1 MNSETWIKALHAVKV
16 LCAIDKP
23 AQADYVQG
31 MYSELK
37 DKYTDEQIQIAAREI
52 ATKEELYGNYP
63 SLRVWLKHCPQTLAS
78 QFVND
83 KQKTAFLDA
92 VSAVM
97 WLDHIIYDHSETEKK
112 IKRTFGWK
120 GYNAFKKTGISLQT
134 LRGYHHASETQK
146 NQIIDKFSRAWDEAS
161 DKDPRPTVGVI
172 TNESKIISLPKQDNE
187 QKNENMENALA
198 ELDAFF

>member
-1 MNSETWIKALHAVKV
+1 MKAETFFNTIAWLQGA
-16 LCAIDKP
+16 CAIQHAP
-23 AQADYVQG
+23 MQG
-31 MYSELK
+31 MIDILYNELK

-63 SLRVWLKHCPQTLAS
+63 SLRVWLKHCPLTMAS

-92 VSAVM
+92 ISAVM

-112 IKRTFGWK
+112 IKQTFGWK
-120 GYNAFKKTGISLQT
+120 GYNTFKKTGISLQT

-161 DKDPRPTVGVI
+161 DKDPRPAVYAI
-172 TNESKIISLPKQDNE
+172 TNESKIIPLSKQDNE